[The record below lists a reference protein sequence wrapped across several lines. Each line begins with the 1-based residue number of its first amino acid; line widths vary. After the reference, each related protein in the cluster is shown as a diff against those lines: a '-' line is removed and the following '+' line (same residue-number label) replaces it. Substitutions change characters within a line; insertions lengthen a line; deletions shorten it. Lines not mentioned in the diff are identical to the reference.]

1 MPFILSIQIQD
12 TFQHLREKS
21 GMPQPVVGLNG
32 NGGLVAEAPMVFFL
46 RRAPTTVR
54 NSSLN
59 GLFLL
64 QTWQRLHI

>member
-21 GMPQPVVGLNG
+21 GMPQPVVGLN
-32 NGGLVAEAPMVFFL
+32 VAEAPMVFCL